1 MCRTSKDDAEGCGSR
16 RGVDDSAELFW
27 RLYGSGRGWTPLVG
41 YLDLGE

>member
-1 MCRTSKDDAEGCGSR
+1 MRRASKGDAEGCGSR
-16 RGVDDSAELFW
+16 SEVDDAAELFW